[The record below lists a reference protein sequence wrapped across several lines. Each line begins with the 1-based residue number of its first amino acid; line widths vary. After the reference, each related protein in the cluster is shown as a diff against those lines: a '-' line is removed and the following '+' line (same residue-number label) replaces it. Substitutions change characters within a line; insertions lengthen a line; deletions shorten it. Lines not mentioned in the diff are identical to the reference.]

1 MRHFIIA
8 SHGPLSAAIL
18 KSASLIAGEDIL
30 RRFACIQVAMED
42 SGDRIRQ
49 ICEGLFA
56 GWEAEDEGIAL
67 TDVIGGNVA
76 NILMEYTGSRKL
88 HIVVGMNLGM
98 VLEAGFSEETTPA
111 ENLAQSLAAMGQ
123 AGIRYLNAAMDE
135 GREEDE
141 I

>member
-18 KSASLIAGEDIL
+18 KSASLIAGEDIF

-76 NILMEYTGSRKL
+76 NILMECQRSNPKNYRVFPSVRCRGSPDSR
-88 HIVVGMNLGM
+88 
-98 VLEAGFSEETTPA
+98 S
-111 ENLAQSLAAMGQ
+111 
-123 AGIRYLNAAMDE
+123 R
-135 GREEDE
+135 
-141 I
+141 